1 MSKYGFWGR
10 MLEMLT
16 SAYIRSDIRNA
27 KKGLPPET
35 NIGRLFYLIAD
46 GFEVVFENAQRV
58 KEWDDLDNAQGA
70 VLDRYGANFG
80 VARGAASDALYRIF
94 IKIKM
99 IAQLSG
105 GDNDAIINAAAELL
119 GVEYSD
125 ILLED
130 VYPAKIALYVD
141 QDLLSEE
148 RLDLIEQI
156 AYAIKRA
163 ILAGVGLRLYLRTY
177 RTYRFDLPVSH
188 GGAIGT
194 FYMYQP
200 IGKDREHTWNMG
212 VGHAGFEQIAFEA
225 TPIAGENREHTWD
238 MSVGHSGAVQA
249 LFEPPPVVYDDKT
262 FRGAVSV
269 AHGGFLPPTVAGTP
283 PDAHKA
289 AMGRRNAHGGAYMH
303 SHIKP
308 KRID

>member
-1 MSKYGFWGR
+1 

-16 SAYIRSDIRNA
+16 SAYNRNDLRNA
-27 KKGLPPET
+27 KKGLPPKT
-35 NIGRLFYLIAD
+35 NIGRLFYLIAW
-46 GFEVVFENAQRV
+46 GFEIVFENAERV
-58 KEWDDLDNAQGA
+58 KEWDDLDNAEGA

-105 GDNDAIINAAAELL
+105 GDNDAIINAAAVLL

-141 QDLLSEE
+141 QDLLDEE

-163 ILAGVGLRLYLRTY
+163 LLSGVGLRLYLRTY
-177 RTYRFDLPVSH
+177 RTYRYDLPVYH
-188 GGAIGT
+188 GGAIMTRARYDPVG
-194 FYMYQP
+194 Q
-200 IGKDREHTWNMG
+200 DRAEEWDVDISHG
-212 VGHAGFEQIAFEA
+212 AAVGDWF
-225 TPIAGENREHTWD
+225 
-238 MSVGHSGAVQA
+238 S
-249 LFEPPPVVYDDKT
+249 PPPVGEDRSHT
-262 FRGAVSV
+262 APLRVSR
-269 AHGGFLPPTVAGTP
+269 GGFLPPTLTGTL
-283 PDAHKA
+283 PDTRRAST
-289 AMGRRNAHGGAYMH
+289 GRQGVSGGAYTRV
-303 SHIKP
+303 HIKP

>member
-1 MSKYGFWGR
+1 

-35 NIGRLFYLIAD
+35 NIGRLFYLIAE
-46 GFEVVFENAQRV
+46 GFEIVFENAERV

-163 ILAGVGLRLYLRTY
+163 LLAGVGMRLYLRTY
-177 RTYRFDLPVSH
+177 RTYRFDLLVHRGGAIMTRFRYDPIGQDRKELWNVDVAH
-188 GGAIGT
+188 GGAIASW
-194 FYMYQP
+194 FSYPP
-200 IGKDREHTWNMG
+200 IGQDRSLLH
-212 VGHAGFEQIAFEA
+212 
-225 TPIAGENREHTWD
+225 P
-238 MSVGHSGAVQA
+238 
-249 LFEPPPVVYDDKT
+249 LP
-262 FRGAVSV
+262 V
-269 AHGGFLPPTVAGTP
+269 AHGGAVVSDFYPPPVGQDRSHAQPVSVARGSVLQPTLSGAL
-283 PDAHKA
+283 PDAQRA
-289 AMGRRNAHGGAYMH
+289 AKGRQNGAGGAYTRV
-303 SHIKP
+303 HIKP
-308 KRID
+308 RRID

>member
-1 MSKYGFWGR
+1 MTRYGFWGR
-10 MLEMLT
+10 MLDMLT
-16 SAYIRSDIRNA
+16 SAYNRSDLRNA
-27 KKGLPPET
+27 KRGLPPET
-35 NIGRLFYLIAD
+35 NIGRLFYLIAS
-46 GFEVVFENAQRV
+46 GFEVVFENAERV
-58 KEWDDLDNAQGA
+58 KEWDDLDNAEGA

-80 VARGAASDALYRIF
+80 VDRGSASDALYRIF
-94 IKIKM
+94 IKVKM

-163 ILAGVGLRLYLRTY
+163 LLAGVGMRLYMRTY
-177 RTYRFDLPVSH
+177 RTYRYDFLVYH
-188 GGAIGT
+188 GGAVMT
-194 FYMYQP
+194 RFRYDP
-200 IGKDREHTWNMG
+200 IGQNRKEAWDLDIAHGGAVATEFFPPPIGEDRRQSFPLPVVHG
-212 VGHAGFEQIAFEA
+212 GAVASGFEFSP
-225 TPIAGENREHTWD
+225 TGEDRSH
-238 MSVGHSGAVQA
+238 AQP
-249 LFEPPPVVYDDKT
+249 LPVAY
-262 FRGAVSV
+262 
-269 AHGGFLPPTVAGTP
+269 GGFLPPTLTGTL
-283 PDAHKA
+283 PDTRRA
-289 AMGRRNAHGGAYMH
+289 ATGRQNGSGGAYTRV
-303 SHIKP
+303 HIKP

>member
-16 SAYIRSDIRNA
+16 SAYNRYDLRNA
-27 KKGLPPET
+27 KKELPPET
-35 NIGRLFYLIAD
+35 NIGRLFYLIAW
-46 GFEVVFENAQRV
+46 GFEVIFENAERV

-94 IKIKM
+94 IKVKM

-141 QDLLSEE
+141 QNLLSDE

-163 ILAGVGLRLYLRTY
+163 LLAGVGMRLYLKTY
-177 RTYRFDLPVSH
+177 RTYRYDFPVYH
-188 GGAIGT
+188 GGAIMT
-194 FYMYQP
+194 RFKYHP
-200 IGKDREHTWNMG
+200 IGRDRVEGWDVGISRGGAIGGRFSPPPVGKDRAHTS
-212 VGHAGFEQIAFEA
+212 
-225 TPIAGENREHTWD
+225 P
-238 MSVGHSGAVQA
+238 
-249 LFEPPPVVYDDKT
+249 LP
-262 FRGAVSV
+262 V
-269 AHGGFLPPTVAGTP
+269 AHGGTVTADFSPPLVGDDRSHTAPLPVAHGSFLPPALAGTL
-283 PDAHKA
+283 PDSKRVST
-289 AMGRRNAHGGAYMH
+289 GRQNGSGGAYTRV
-303 SHIKP
+303 HIKP
-308 KRID
+308 RRID

>member
-1 MSKYGFWGR
+1 
-10 MLEMLT
+10 MLDMLT

-35 NIGRLFYLIAD
+35 NIGRLFYLIAE
-46 GFEVVFENAQRV
+46 GFEIIFENAQRV

-80 VARGAASDALYRIF
+80 VARGSASDTLYRIF
-94 IKIKM
+94 IKVKM

-141 QDLLSEE
+141 QTILSEE

-156 AYAIKRA
+156 AHAIKRA
-163 ILAGVGLRLYLRTY
+163 LIGIHLYLRTY
-177 RTYRFDLPVSH
+177 RTYRYDFPVYHGGAVMTRFRYNPIGQDRKETWDVNISH
-188 GGAIGT
+188 GGI
-194 FYMYQP
+194 
-200 IGKDREHTWNMG
+200 
-212 VGHAGFEQIAFEA
+212 VA
-225 TPIAGENREHTWD
+225 TRSTYPPVGENR
-238 MSVGHSGAVQA
+238 S
-249 LFEPPPVVYDDKT
+249 LLYPL
-262 FRGAVSV
+262 SV
-269 AHGGFLPPTVAGTP
+269 AHGGAVGTDFSYPPVGEDRSHAQLISVSRGGFLPPTLTGAL
-283 PDAHKA
+283 PDAKRPA
-289 AMGRRNAHGGAYMH
+289 RGRQNGAGGAYTRV
-303 SHIKP
+303 HIKP
-308 KRID
+308 RRID

>member
-1 MSKYGFWGR
+1 
-10 MLEMLT
+10 MLDMLT

-35 NIGRLFYLIAD
+35 NIGRLFYLIAE
-46 GFEVVFENAQRV
+46 GFEIVYQNAERV

-80 VARGAASDALYRIF
+80 VERGAASDALYRIF
-94 IKIKM
+94 IKVKM

-141 QDLLSEE
+141 QDILSDE

-163 ILAGVGLRLYLRTY
+163 LIAGVGMRLYLRTY
-177 RTYRFDLPVSH
+177 RTYRYDFLVYHGGTIMTRFRYDPVGEDRKEAWDLNVAHGGTVATKFAYPPVGKDRSLTHPLPVAH
-188 GGAIGT
+188 GGA
-194 FYMYQP
+194 
-200 IGKDREHTWNMG
+200 
-212 VGHAGFEQIAFEA
+212 VAAGF
-225 TPIAGENREHTWD
+225 
-238 MSVGHSGAVQA
+238 SY
-249 LFEPPPVVYDDKT
+249 PPVGED
-262 FRGAVSV
+262 RSHAQPVSV
-269 AHGGFLPPTVAGTP
+269 AHGGFLPPTLTGAF
-283 PDAHKA
+283 PDTQRA
-289 AMGRRNAHGGAYMH
+289 AKGRQNGAGGAYTRV
-303 SHIKP
+303 HIKP
-308 KRID
+308 RRID

>member
-1 MSKYGFWGR
+1 
-10 MLEMLT
+10 MLDMLT

-35 NIGRLFYLIAD
+35 NIGRLFYLIAE
-46 GFEVVFENAQRV
+46 GFEIVFENAERV

-80 VARGAASDALYRIF
+80 VARGSASDALYRIF
-94 IKIKM
+94 IKVKT

-141 QDLLSEE
+141 QTLLSEE

-156 AYAIKRA
+156 ALAIKRA
-163 ILAGVGLRLYLRTY
+163 LIAGVGIHLYLRTY
-177 RTYRFDLPVSH
+177 RTYRYDFPIYH
-188 GGAIGT
+188 GGAIMT
-194 FYMYQP
+194 RFRYDP
-200 IGKDREHTWNMG
+200 IGQDRE
-212 VGHAGFEQIAFEA
+212 E
-225 TPIAGENREHTWD
+225 TWD
-238 MSVGHSGAVQA
+238 VNISHGGTVATWSTYPPVGEDRSHLYPLSVAHGGAVGTD
-249 LFEPPPVVYDDKT
+249 FSYPPVGED
-262 FRGAVSV
+262 RSHAQPVSV
-269 AHGGFLPPTVAGTP
+269 ARGGFLPPTLTAAL
-283 PDAHKA
+283 PDAQRSVRDCQNGA
-289 AMGRRNAHGGAYMH
+289 GGAYTRV
-303 SHIKP
+303 HIKP
-308 KRID
+308 RRID

>member
-1 MSKYGFWGR
+1 

-27 KKGLPPET
+27 RNSLPPET
-35 NIGRLFYLIAD
+35 NIGRLFYLIAE
-46 GFEVVFENAQRV
+46 GFEIIYESAERV
-58 KEWDDLDNAQGA
+58 KMWDDLDNAQGV

-80 VARGAASDALYRIF
+80 VVRGSASDALYRIF
-94 IKIKM
+94 IKVKM

-141 QDLLSEE
+141 QTLLSEE

-163 ILAGVGLRLYLRTY
+163 LLAGVGMRLYLRTY
-177 RTYRFDLPVSH
+177 RTYRYDIPVHYGGAVMVRFKYDPIGQNREEDWTLNVTHGGAVAAVAAYHPVGADRSHVQAVPVSH
-188 GGAIGT
+188 GSLL
-194 FYMYQP
+194 QP
-200 IGKDREHTWNMG
+200 
-212 VGHAGFEQIAFEA
+212 VL
-225 TPIAGENREHTWD
+225 
-238 MSVGHSGAVQA
+238 SGAPSDVQMVA
-249 LFEPPPVVYDDKT
+249 RGLQTGACGVYT
-262 FRGAVSV
+262 RV
-269 AHGGFLPPTVAGTP
+269 
-283 PDAHKA
+283 
-289 AMGRRNAHGGAYMH
+289 
-303 SHIKP
+303 HIKP
-308 KRID
+308 KRIE